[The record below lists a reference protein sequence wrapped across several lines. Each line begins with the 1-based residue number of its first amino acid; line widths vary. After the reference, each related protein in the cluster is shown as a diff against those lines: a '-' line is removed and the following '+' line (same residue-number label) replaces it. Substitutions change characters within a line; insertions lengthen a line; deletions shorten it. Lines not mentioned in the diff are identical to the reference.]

1 MAARIADRSD
11 PKTGRSTPSEPFFT
25 ATKDNR
31 SQERPDTEHSGDG
44 CEKTIARYLFDLDYG
59 WDFVRR
65 YHPEDDSACRTAN
78 VANPDV
84 RSSGTLQ
91 IAKDL
96 DGAPHL

>member
-1 MAARIADRSD
+1 MTGLLTALVVRSRIVLPNPSSLPHKITGLKKDR
-11 PKTGRSTPSEPFFT
+11 
-25 ATKDNR
+25 
-31 SQERPDTEHSGDG
+31 DTEHSGDG
-44 CEKTIARYLFDLDYG
+44 CEKTIARYLFDVDYG

-65 YHPEDDSACRTAN
+65 HHPEDDSACRTAN